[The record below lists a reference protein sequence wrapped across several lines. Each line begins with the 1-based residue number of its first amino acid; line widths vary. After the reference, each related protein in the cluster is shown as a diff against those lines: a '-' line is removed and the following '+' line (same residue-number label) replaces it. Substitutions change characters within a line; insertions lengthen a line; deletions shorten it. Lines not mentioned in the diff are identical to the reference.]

1 MNNFKVLILILVLTL
16 QISAQIKVHKT
27 YSTSDGLVQNTINDI
42 LIDSFGYMWFATD
55 AGVSRWDG
63 INFKNYTVNN
73 GLTSSIVMDIEEGAD
88 STIYFATF
96 GKGVTTFKDGVFDTL
111 TTEYGLISDFVSI
124 IKKFGDKIYLV
135 SGGNIQKIAGSQ
147 FLDIG
152 KEFSIPT
159 LDINDFIITDSVAI
173 IGSVSN
179 GLFIYE
185 KGGNQHFTS
194 KNGLNGDFVTKILFD
209 NDNNLIIGTDKG
221 PNKLVDGKILKVKY
235 NGQKIQAAVHHL
247 LLTQNGS
254 NVYSTSNGVYVE
266 YNNDITNLDSENG
279 FAQNIVWSAAEDQNS
294 NLYFGTSN
302 TGFCIYQND
311 LIESYS
317 QIKDTRL
324 ENLTAFEILN
334 NKNIVLGLSK
344 DLLIIDE
351 TNNIKKFPNFSKYS
365 ISSLFESTEGT
376 LFAATENG
384 YLKYENRNKE
394 FIGESKSKFPN
405 TIYQVV
411 EDSNKIKYLAS
422 TTGVI
427 VVDGND
433 ISRITKSDGIVGDF
447 ITSLYVTSDNTL
459 LIGTHGQGFSSYKN
473 GIVKNYTLENGLSDL
488 TIQCFLE
495 LPDKSILIGT
505 RSSGIDII
513 KNQSIFNINN
523 DNGLLSNEILDFELD
538 NSGNVYAATT
548 NGLNI
553 IDYQNGFAIR
563 SITQNDGL
571 VSNEIASDGLE
582 IDDLGNLWVATRK
595 GITKYTPKKDKPF
608 ITPPK
613 VYINRLEIFNQAQ
626 DLMEFKLNP
635 ALNHDQN
642 YLKFAY
648 VGINLTAPHK
658 TVYKYRLIG
667 VDIDWVTSKTT
678 NIQYTSL
685 DDGDY
690 IFEVKARNEWGYW
703 SKPTVLRFTINP
715 AWWETWWFYTLAFI
729 SIASLIAF
737 ITSYRYRHLLA
748 VEKVRTKISE
758 DLHDNIGSGLA
769 EITFLSEMVKS
780 QVKENEKANKGL
792 NNITSISKTLID
804 DMRDIVWL
812 VNPKNDTLKDLFH
825 RLQDSYQEVL
835 RFSDISLT
843 VNGIDKLKQISLPMT
858 YRQHIFLMFKEAI
871 NNSLKYSSSQ
881 NINIDVK
888 IEGTILSVELKDDGK
903 GFDIDNTKLGNGI
916 KNMQK
921 RAKLANGEVSIES
934 GINKGTKI
942 KFRGNFSKFRFKEI

>member
-1 MNNFKVLILILVLTL
+1 
-16 QISAQIKVHKT
+16 
-27 YSTSDGLVQNTINDI
+27 
-42 LIDSFGYMWFATD
+42 
-55 AGVSRWDG
+55 
-63 INFKNYTVNN
+63 
-73 GLTSSIVMDIEEGAD
+73 
-88 STIYFATF
+88 
-96 GKGVTTFKDGVFDTL
+96 
-111 TTEYGLISDFVSI
+111 
-124 IKKFGDKIYLV
+124 
-135 SGGNIQKIAGSQ
+135 
-147 FLDIG
+147 
-152 KEFSIPT
+152 
-159 LDINDFIITDSVAI
+159 
-173 IGSVSN
+173 
-179 GLFIYE
+179 
-185 KGGNQHFTS
+185 
-194 KNGLNGDFVTKILFD
+194 
-209 NDNNLIIGTDKG
+209 
-221 PNKLVDGKILKVKY
+221 
-235 NGQKIQAAVHHL
+235 
-247 LLTQNGS
+247 
-254 NVYSTSNGVYVE
+254 
-266 YNNDITNLDSENG
+266 
-279 FAQNIVWSAAEDQNS
+279 
-294 NLYFGTSN
+294 
-302 TGFCIYQND
+302 
-311 LIESYS
+311 
-317 QIKDTRL
+317 
-324 ENLTAFEILN
+324 
-334 NKNIVLGLSK
+334 
-344 DLLIIDE
+344 
-351 TNNIKKFPNFSKYS
+351 
-365 ISSLFESTEGT
+365 
-376 LFAATENG
+376 
-384 YLKYENRNKE
+384 
-394 FIGESKSKFPN
+394 
-405 TIYQVV
+405 
-411 EDSNKIKYLAS
+411 
-422 TTGVI
+422 
-427 VVDGND
+427 
-433 ISRITKSDGIVGDF
+433 
-447 ITSLYVTSDNTL
+447 
-459 LIGTHGQGFSSYKN
+459 
-473 GIVKNYTLENGLSDL
+473 
-488 TIQCFLE
+488 
-495 LPDKSILIGT
+495 
-505 RSSGIDII
+505 
-513 KNQSIFNINN
+513 
-523 DNGLLSNEILDFELD
+523 
-538 NSGNVYAATT
+538 
-548 NGLNI
+548 
-553 IDYQNGFAIR
+553 
-563 SITQNDGL
+563 
-571 VSNEIASDGLE
+571 
-582 IDDLGNLWVATRK
+582 
-595 GITKYTPKKDKPF
+595 
-608 ITPPK
+608 
-613 VYINRLEIFNQAQ
+613 
-626 DLMEFKLNP
+626 MEFKLNP